1 MNWLPLLAAAP
12 AVLLAVQVH
21 LTCGGIVY
29 SLDDPYIHLALA
41 KHIAQGHYGINAGE
55 FASPSSSILW
65 PFLLAPFA
73 ATPVFE
79 LVPLVLNTAALL
91 VTVWWI
97 QRWLETWM
105 PPPWALLATTALAFA
120 LNFYGLVLTGMEH
133 SLQVMLVAI
142 VGISLMRGRLAWPF
156 WLAVTLLPLVRYEGM
171 AISLAA
177 LGYTVLGREH
187 RLHAIASGA
196 VICAIVGGFSLF
208 LHGLGL
214 GWLPSSVMAKTS
226 LIGGGFL
233 GNLQLQLAVS
243 ILAVLAFGLLL
254 REGRYREA
262 VLLVALPTLLHLTFG
277 KHGWFGR
284 YHIYFAVWIV
294 ILFSAVYAR
303 STLSRSLALNAL
315 LAAGFAWGAA
325 GDMGVTLATAASA
338 RNVHDQQKQMALIV
352 RDHLDEPVAVND
364 IGFVALYARR
374 HVLDLYG
381 LASYEAL
388 MSRNDPATEVWVRRL
403 MQRQRVELAIVYAK
417 WFERRPVDWIHV
429 ATLHLPAPWVV
440 DAAGDDKVDFYA
452 TGPEAAVRLRRAL
465 EAYRK
470 GSPQAAMMLE
480 MAPP

>member
-41 KHIAQGHYGINAGE
+41 KHIALGHYGINAGE
-55 FASPSSSILW
+55 FAAPSSSILW
-65 PFLLAPFA
+65 PFLMAPFA

-79 LVPLVLNTAALL
+79 LVPLALNIAALL
-91 VTVWWI
+91 VTVWWL
-97 QRWLETWM
+97 QRWLETYM
-105 PPPWALLATTALAFA
+105 PLPWALLATTALAFA
-120 LNFYGLVLTGMEH
+120 LNLYGLVLTGMEH
-133 SLQVMLVAI
+133 SLQVALVVI
-142 VGISLMRGRLAWPF
+142 IGISVMRARLAWPF

-177 LGYTVLGREH
+177 LGYLVLGREH

-196 VICAIVGGFSLF
+196 IIGGFSLF
-208 LHGLGL
+208 LYRLGL

-226 LIGGGFL
+226 LVGGGFL
-233 GNLQLQLAVS
+233 GNLQLQFAVAALAA
-243 ILAVLAFGLLL
+243 IAFGLLL

-262 VLLVALPTLLHLTFG
+262 ILLVALPTLLHLTFG

-284 YHIYFAVWIV
+284 YHIYFAVWIL
-294 ILFSAVYAR
+294 ILFAAVYAR
-303 STLSRSLALNAL
+303 STLPRSMALNAL
-315 LAAGFAWGAA
+315 LAAGFVWGAA

-338 RNVHDQQKQMALIV
+338 RNVHDQQKQIALIV

-364 IGFVALYARR
+364 IGIVALYARR
-374 HVLDLYG
+374 YVLDLYG

-388 MSRNDPATEVWVRRL
+388 QSRSDPATEVWVRRL
-403 MQRQRVELAIVYAK
+403 MERRRVEQAIVYAK
-417 WFERRPVDWIHV
+417 WFERRPADWIHV

-452 TGPEAAVRLRRAL
+452 TNPEAAARLRRAL
-465 EAYRK
+465 AGYRK
-470 GSPQAAMMLE
+470 SSAQAAMMLE